1 MLERARE
8 REREQEQEQ
17 EQEPEPE
24 RERERLETSLSVWG
38 GRSWNLCNALS
49 ARARHA
55 YDDLDRAD
63 TNQAIVFVLI
73 QQFWLKTFRAI
84 LEHKGMPVP
93 FLYNMAETKCP
104 RLHVAKLLAVPC

>member
-1 MLERARE
+1 MSESQSQSTSE
-8 REREQEQEQ
+8 SESESESDWG
-17 EQEPEPE
+17 
-24 RERERLETSLSVWG
+24 LETSLSVWG

-104 RLHVAKLLAVPC
+104 RLHVAKLLTVPC